1 MAQVV
6 LEGRFDERD
15 IQVAPSLQEFL
26 SIARFLQLG
35 VLGILAGLPCLLEHP
50 EVEPFIRMSEEL
62 GFGLDLSGGG
72 QYGETNIRYTD
83 SSPACSSVPNVGE

>member
-15 IQVAPSLQEFL
+15 LRVAPSLQEFL

-35 VLGILAGLPCLLEHP
+35 VLSILAGLPCLLEHS
-50 EVEPFIRMSEEL
+50 EVESSIQMSEDL
-62 GFGLDLSGGG
+62 GLGLGLSGGG
-72 QYGETNIRYTD
+72 EYGEAKI
-83 SSPACSSVPNVGE
+83 